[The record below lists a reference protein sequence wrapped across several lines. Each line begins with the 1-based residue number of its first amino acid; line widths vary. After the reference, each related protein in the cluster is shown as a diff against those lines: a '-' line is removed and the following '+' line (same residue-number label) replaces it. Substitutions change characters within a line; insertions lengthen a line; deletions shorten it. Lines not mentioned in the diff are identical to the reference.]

1 MCHVI
6 DINFLRLFL
15 VKPQMDSTLSPA
27 LGNQTVRDMKI
38 EIGESPVEI
47 TWFRN
52 TEIYPARKDK

>member
-6 DINFLRLFL
+6 DINVLRLFL

-47 TWFRN
+47 
-52 TEIYPARKDK
+52 I